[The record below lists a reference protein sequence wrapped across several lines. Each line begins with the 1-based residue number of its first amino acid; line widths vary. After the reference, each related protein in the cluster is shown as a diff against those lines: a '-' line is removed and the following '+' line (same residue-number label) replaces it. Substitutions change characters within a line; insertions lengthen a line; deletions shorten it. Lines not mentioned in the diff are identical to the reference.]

1 MSLLWEV
8 LDYVFTPFESKTFC
22 VRFYHLGLWPRGLK
36 ISCEFRFQ
44 DFVLKQHMRGVE
56 NDNMSVLILALQQ
69 DAMMIIVRIIR
80 IIMKVRRSLI
90 LVLYLFFFIGWLGVA
105 FAPSLSLLCIGEQ

>member
-1 MSLLWEV
+1 
-8 LDYVFTPFESKTFC
+8 
-22 VRFYHLGLWPRGLK
+22 
-36 ISCEFRFQ
+36 
-44 DFVLKQHMRGVE
+44 MRGVE

-69 DAMMIIVRIIR
+69 DAMMIIVR